1 MNLIQT
7 IRERA
12 RGSHKCIV
20 LPEGSEERT
29 MRAADIILEEEL
41 AEIILLGNVSE
52 MKQNAIHWDLKHIHK
67 ATLIDPVDHERKQF
81 FADLLFDLRKSK
93 GLTPD
98 QALKLVEDPLYLAVL
113 LIKNGD
119 ADGEVAGANNSTGD
133 VLRPAFQIVKTQPG
147 FSAVSGAFIMIVPNS
162 AYGDEGIL
170 VFADCAVNP
179 DPSVKE
185 LAEIAVASA
194 QTAKSIAGIVPR
206 VAMLSFSTKGSAKHE
221 KATKMIEATN
231 IARSMNPDL
240 LIDGELQADAA
251 IVEAIGLKKAPGSAI
266 AGKANVLVFPSLE
279 SGNIAYKLVQ
289 RLANAEAIGPVLQ
302 GMAAPINDLSRGC
315 SVEDIVNLV
324 AITVNQAKGMKIEV
338 PALSE

>member
-194 QTAKSIAGIVPR
+194 QTAKSIAGIEPR

>member
-1 MNLIQT
+1 MNLIET

-12 RGSHKCIV
+12 RSSKKRIV
-20 LPEGSEERT
+20 LPEGAEERT
-29 MRAADIILEEEL
+29 MRAADIILEEGL
-41 AEIILLGNVSE
+41 AEIILLGNLAE
-52 MKQNAIHWDLKHIHK
+52 IEENTKRWNLKHIRK
-67 ATLIDPVDHERKQF
+67 AVCIDPVNHYRKEY
-81 FADLLFDLRKSK
+81 FAQMLLDIRKSK
-93 GLTPD
+93 GMTPE
-98 QALKLVEDPLYLAVL
+98 QASKQVEDPLYLAVL

-133 VLRPAFQIVKTQPG
+133 VLRPAFQIVKTQAG
-147 FSAVSGAFIMIVPNS
+147 FSAVSGAFIMIVPDKS
-162 AYGDEGIL
+162 FGDNGIM

-194 QTAKSIAGIVPR
+194 QTAKSIAGIEPR

-221 KATKMIEATN
+221 KADKVIAAT
-231 IARSMNPDL
+231 ALAKEMNPEL
-240 LIDGELQADAA
+240 LIEGELQADAA
-251 IVEAIGLKKAPGSAI
+251 IIEAIGKKKAPGSKI

-279 SGNIAYKLVQ
+279 TGNIAYKLVQ
-289 RLANAEAIGPVLQ
+289 RLAHAEAIGPVLQ

-324 AITVNQAKGMKIEV
+324 AITVNQANGIAASKQM
-338 PALSE
+338 

>member
-7 IRERA
+7 IRDRA
-12 RGSHKCIV
+12 KDNPRRIV
-20 LPEGSEERT
+20 LPEGTEERT
-29 MRAADIILEEEL
+29 LRAADIILEEGL
-41 AEIILLGNVSE
+41 AHIILLGNVDE
-52 MKQNAIHWDLKHIHK
+52 MRENAGHWGLKHIHK
-67 ATLIDPVDHERKQF
+67 ATCIDPLNHPRKQY
-81 FADLLFDLRKSK
+81 FADMLYELRKTK
-93 GLTPD
+93 GMTPE
-98 QALKLVEDPLYLAVL
+98 QALKQVEDPLYLAVL

-119 ADGEVAGANNSTGD
+119 ADGEVAGANNATGD

-147 FSAVSGAFIMIVPNS
+147 FSAVSGAFIMIVPDKQF
-162 AYGDEGIL
+162 GEDGL
-170 VFADCAVNP
+170 MVFADCAVNP
-179 DPSVKE
+179 DPSVQE

-194 QTAKSIAGIVPR
+194 QTAKSIAGIEPR

-221 KATKMIEATN
+221 KADKVIAAT
-231 IARSMNPDL
+231 ALAKQMNPDL
-240 LIDGELQADAA
+240 LVDGELQADAA
-251 IVEAIGLKKAPGSAI
+251 IIAAIGKKKAPGSAI

-324 AITVNQAKGMKIEV
+324 AITVNQSNG
-338 PALSE
+338 